1 MTEFLLNHT
10 LYLQGY
16 CFLWYLLFSINQ
28 LHACCPHHFRHWS
41 EILQDFQDRLQ
52 LHGAL
57 CSVLHVFFQWIFSP
71 LFKATICTLVC
82 FCHCRIYAQIF
93 HICITGKRMKNFFP
107 YTIFLPF
114 SESCID
120 TLPWSIAFCHFSPL
134 SSRSCNPQHSIQHDA
149 VIFCRSSSF
158 ACSLCWQLV
167 FDSFP
172 FAIADFISFHSSI
185 LSFLDSLCKFY
196 FSNKA

>member
-1 MTEFLLNHT
+1 
-10 LYLQGY
+10 
-16 CFLWYLLFSINQ
+16 
-28 LHACCPHHFRHWS
+28 
-41 EILQDFQDRLQ
+41 
-52 LHGAL
+52 
-57 CSVLHVFFQWIFSP
+57 
-71 LFKATICTLVC
+71 
-82 FCHCRIYAQIF
+82 
-93 HICITGKRMKNFFP
+93 MKNFFP

-120 TLPWSIAFCHFSPL
+120 TLPWSIAFWHFSPL
-134 SSRSCNPQHSIQHDA
+134 SSCSCNPQHSIQHDA

-185 LSFLDSLCKFY
+185 LSFFGSFVQVLFFY
-196 FSNKA
+196 FSNKAPNCSFVSPMHALLPEERNLKQRPDGSYYDLEYGKPITVGSNCWFGSNVTVGGGVTIGGAA

>member
-1 MTEFLLNHT
+1 MSNFFNKSIACLLSASFPALIRNST
-10 LYLQGY
+10 GFPRPSTIAWSFVFNPPRVLPMD
-16 CFLWYLLFSINQ
+16 FS
-28 LHACCPHHFRHWS
+28 AP
-41 EILQDFQDRLQ
+41 
-52 LHGAL
+52 
-57 CSVLHVFFQWIFSP
+57 
-71 LFKATICTLVC
+71 FKATVCALVC

-120 TLPWSIAFCHFSPL
+120 TLPWSIAFWHFSPL

-185 LSFLDSLCKFY
+185 LSFFGSLCKFY